1 MLADYRLIGRV
12 ILYFQVLALL
22 DDNYMLCLVNNKRIN
37 YTPYIIDND
46 KMLILYCLIDSLST
60 NEAEIEND
68 IGINLIH
75 LYDNKFDEDVHSKLD
90 QGGDLVSYYEV
101 DVHIR
106 ASLSSNG
113 NMEEKCNMIRNKL

>member
-1 MLADYRLIGRV
+1 MYQV
-12 ILYFQVLALL
+12 ISYE
-22 DDNYMLCLVNNKRIN
+22 K
-37 YTPYIIDND
+37 
-46 KMLILYCLIDSLST
+46 
-60 NEAEIEND
+60 